1 MFFFKRKQ
9 KRIPEPDLTEDEM
22 QEIIEENFKFAKI
35 YANDGNVSGMEMALE
50 EALKYSK
57 KLKKSV
63 DSNEITKIKV
73 NGYEK
78 GAKAMQDKA
87 EELSKAGKIRESQN
101 ANELASRYANE
112 AELLK
117 RLIS

>member
-1 MFFFKRKQ
+1 MLFFRRKP
-9 KRIPEPDLTEDEM
+9 KKIPEPDLTENEM
-22 QEIIEENFKFAKI
+22 QEILEENIKFAKI

-57 KLKKSV
+57 KLGKPL
-63 DSNEITKIKV
+63 DSSEITKIKIK
-73 NGYEK
+73 GYK
-78 GAKAMQDKA
+78 NGAKVMQDKA

-112 AELLK
+112 AELLR
-117 RLIS
+117 RLIP